1 LDVQTQGTNTKKQKH
16 KNTNTNTKTQTHKKE
31 RKKEERKKKKEK
43 RRKKKGKK
51 KRNKK
56 KKKRRKKK
64 RERKRLFFWRKPT
77 GLIEELK
84 KEKKGRLPWR
94 NEQTPV
100 ASLLCAS
107 LFFRFVGASL
117 GLGITDAAW
126 AAHAAQD
133 IGARRGVRRDLPRD

>member
-1 LDVQTQGTNTKKQKH
+1 LDSKQTHKHKQTKNTKEQRNKKTQG
-16 KNTNTNTKTQTHKKE
+16 QTHKKE
-31 RKKEERKKKKEK
+31 KKEKKERKKKKEK
-43 RRKKKGKK
+43 
-51 KRNKK
+51 KR
-56 KKKRRKKK
+56 KKKRR
-64 RERKRLFFWRKPT
+64 PT

-84 KEKKGRLPWR
+84 KEKKRRLPWR

-117 GLGITDAAW
+117 RLGIADSAW

-133 IGARRGVRRDLPRD
+133 LGARRGVRRDLLRD